1 MGSPKYYWL
10 LFRARYWV
18 ANTSIERLV
27 ALNRKKHVY
36 INTWHGIPLKKLALD
51 EPHLSYLVKKWYQTV
66 QFNLLTCCSAYDQAI
81 FKRIFPST
89 QNIETVNLPRNYPL
103 VQRANEQEAILTKLQ
118 LKHDRKV
125 ILYAPTFRD
134 YAMDTVSDQVIKTL
148 DTLAQKYTVLVREHY
163 FSNVDFP
170 DTVVDV
176 SNYPDV
182 NELMIASDL
191 LITDYSS
198 IILDYALL
206 HKPIFLYLYDWEQ
219 YAQYRGFY
227 TSPIELKLSYGY
239 DGKTLVDAIA
249 NVKSYDDSV
258 LTQLVTKYQVDNK
271 SIVAIKQKILNS

>member
-1 MGSPKYYWL
+1 M
-10 LFRARYWV
+10 
-18 ANTSIERLV
+18 
-27 ALNRKKHVY
+27 
-36 INTWHGIPLKKLALD
+36 
-51 EPHLSYLVKKWYQTV
+51 
-66 QFNLLTCCSAYDQAI
+66 
-81 FKRIFPST
+81 
-89 QNIETVNLPRNYPL
+89 
-103 VQRANEQEAILTKLQ
+103 
-118 LKHDRKV
+118 

-148 DTLAQKYTVLVREHY
+148 NTLAQKYTVLVREHY

-198 IILDYALL
+198 ILFHYALL

-227 TSPIELKLSYGY
+227 TSPIELKLPYAY

-249 NVKSYDDSV
+249 NIQSYDDGI
-258 LTQLVTKYQVDNK
+258 LNQLVTKYQADNQSIGTIKKLLLVDQAV
-271 SIVAIKQKILNS
+271 I